1 MKRECVKENI
11 KFRKIAN
18 PPNTRWSGYHDNLVS
33 VLHLKK
39 ALQNLAASNE
49 NWAEHSFTA
58 SEWKLIDGAVQLLK
72 PVRDTIKAWEG
83 EMEPTMHRVV
93 ERIYTMH
100 CIIDGFIDNPVNN
113 MCGIGFARELKKQI
127 DSRFPKKGTDNKLR
141 RIANY
146 LAPQFKGIY
155 LEEMDALETTKEE
168 IELEVA
174 RIAPELIQTEAQVAP
189 DADEPE
195 VTAPVSP
202 TTKLRNRIQ
211 ARQQRMYTP
220 NQNERL
226 STVRREMLRYE
237 SFSLSSKAVNILYW
251 WRDHEKVL
259 PCLARLAKHVL
270 TIPASSAKSE
280 RVFSTGGN
288 FVTAKRNRVALKKVE
303 DLIKENK
310 AKIEAF
316 KIRGVY
322 DLVNVGS
329 EPFVKI
335 SVDEVLAN
343 LVIEDENDTDNVEQD
358 HEDYEE
364 EVLFVEDYDSDD
376 DYESEEDANTDEI
389 IDLM

>member
-1 MKRECVKENI
+1 MQN
-11 KFRKIAN
+11 
-18 PPNTRWSGYHDNLVS
+18 SL
-33 VLHLKK
+33 
-39 ALQNLAASNE
+39 AL
-49 NWAEHSFTA
+49 
-58 SEWKLIDGAVQLLK
+58 LLS
-72 PVRDTIKAWEG
+72 T
-83 EMEPTMHRVV
+83 
-93 ERIYTMH
+93 
-100 CIIDGFIDNPVNN
+100 
-113 MCGIGFARELKKQI
+113 Q
-127 DSRFPKKGTDNKLR
+127 
-141 RIANY
+141 
-146 LAPQFKGIY
+146 
-155 LEEMDALETTKEE
+155 
-168 IELEVA
+168 
-174 RIAPELIQTEAQVAP
+174 
-189 DADEPE
+189 
-195 VTAPVSP
+195 
-202 TTKLRNRIQ
+202 
-211 ARQQRMYTP
+211 

-226 STVRREMLRYE
+226 TTVRREMLRYE

-288 FVTAKRNRVALKKVE
+288 FVTAKRNRVALKKVK